1 MWWNAAENVFETVD
15 RAPTFIHEIMRS
27 SFGSANKRIASSN
40 ALSHGFGGF
49 DGASTG
55 IGRRKMFPATPVVKV
70 NTLRKLEA
78 PKNCIQSI
86 LKCTMS
92 GK

>member
-1 MWWNAAENVFETVD
+1 MHV
-15 RAPTFIHEIMRS
+15 IMRS

-55 IGRRKMFPATPVVKV
+55 IGSKKMFPGTPVEKV
-70 NTLRKLEA
+70 NMRRRLEA

-86 LKCTMS
+86 LKEGNMLE
-92 GK
+92 KAIQR